1 MTNIRKQRDIIDRK
15 ALASELDELVSWSG
29 YSTQTRMKVLGIFKK
44 ALAKGKD
51 EVRRR
56 LEAREANGMDT
67 VRANA
72 FLIDQILRVLYDFA
86 ERYVYPLPNPT
97 KGQVISLLAI
107 GGYGRRTLAPQSDI
121 DIMFLLPYKQTPQIE
136 QIVEFILYLL
146 WDMGLKVGHSTRTI
160 DECVRLSKA
169 DQTIRT
175 ALLDARWL
183 WGDQKLFEEF
193 KRRYQKDIVEGS
205 GADFVEAKLGERDMR
220 HEKMGDTR
228 YVLEPNIKDGKGG
241 LRDLQTLFW
250 MSRYLYGISEI
261 SELVEQEILTKD
273 DARRFRKAEN
283 FLWTVRCHLH
293 YMAGRPEERLTFDVQ
308 TAIAEQLNYQ
318 DRKAG
323 KGVERFMKHYFL
335 MAKEVGDLTRLL
347 CAVLEEQHK
356 KRGRG
361 FWAALNLFAKKPPEG
376 FKLDADRITVEHD
389 DVFDEKPARLIQLFR
404 EAQIADLDIHPHA
417 LRLVHQKLGL
427 INTKLRK
434 DEEANR
440 LFLDI
445 LTSDQKPSQILL
457 RMNEAGLFGKFIP
470 DFGRVVAQMQYDMYH
485 VYTVDE
491 HTIRAIR
498 YLERI
503 DAGRHIEDMPISSKV
518 IKEVVSRR
526 ALYVAVLM
534 HDIAKGRG
542 GDHSELGAEVAL
554 KLGPR
559 LGLTD
564 EETETVSWLV
574 RHHLAMSHIAF
585 KRDVNDPKT
594 ISDFAELVQSP
605 ERLKLLLLLTVVDIR
620 AVGPGRWNAWKA
632 GLLRDLYNVTME
644 RLTGDFKTAK
654 RDVRVEHAKQALR
667 ERLSEWPPALIEDY
681 VDSGSPSFWLSYDTE
696 THARYAAV
704 VRKAKEDGAEIH
716 IDTRLLPEFD
726 ATEITVYTQDHPGLF
741 SRIAGAMALSGAS
754 IVEARIVTL
763 NDGMALDTFVI
774 QDSQHKTFD
783 SEVQLKRLKERIE
796 GALKGTLYPARELEE
811 AKKSILPS
819 RTKVFT
825 VAPRVLVDNTASRTR
840 TVIEVNGRDRLGFL
854 HDVTAALTALGLQIS
869 AARIATYGE
878 RAIDVFYVK
887 DVFGLKI
894 DSDSKTEAIRQ
905 KILQVITE
913 PDPPKKK
920 RKGKAA

>member
-1 MTNIRKQRDIIDRK
+1 MKSIRKQRDIIDRK
-15 ALASELDELVSWSG
+15 ALDTELDDLVSWSG
-29 YSTQTRMKVLGIFKK
+29 YSTQTRAKVLAIFKD
-44 ALAKGKD
+44 ALANGKD
-51 EVRRR
+51 EVKRR
-56 LEAREANGMDT
+56 LDAREANGMET
-67 VRANA
+67 VQANA
-72 FLIDQILRVLYDFA
+72 FLIDQLLRVLYDFA
-86 ERYVYPLPNPT
+86 ERHVYPLPNPT
-97 KGQVISLLAI
+97 KGQVFSLLAI
-107 GGYGRRTLAPQSDI
+107 GGYGRGTLAPQSDI
-121 DIMFLLPYKQTPQIE
+121 DIMFLLPYKQTSHIE
-136 QIVEFILYLL
+136 QIVEFMLYLL
-146 WDMGLKVGHSTRTI
+146 WDLGLKVGHSTRTI

-175 ALLDARWL
+175 SLLDARWL
-183 WGDQKLFEEF
+183 WGDQTLFEEF
-193 KRRYQKDIVEGS
+193 KVRYQKDIVDGT
-205 GADFVEAKLGERDMR
+205 GADFVDSKLGERDIR

-250 MSRYLYGISEI
+250 MARYLYGIADVA
-261 SELVEQEILTKD
+261 ELVEQDVLTKD
-273 DARRFRKAEN
+273 DVRRFHKAEN

-293 YMAGRPEERLTFDVQ
+293 YLAGRPEERLTFDVQ
-308 TAIAEQLNYQ
+308 TSIAEALNYQ

-335 MAKEVGDLTRLL
+335 VAKEVGDLTRLL

-361 FWAALNLFAKKPPEG
+361 FWAAINLFAKKPPEG

-389 DVFDEKPARLIQLFR
+389 DVFDEKPARLLQLFR
-404 EAQIADLDIHPHA
+404 EAQKADLDIHPHA

-427 INTKLRK
+427 VDKKLRH
-434 DEEANR
+434 DPEANK
-440 LFLDI
+440 LFMEM
-445 LTSDQKPSQILL
+445 LTSDQNPSLALL
-457 RMNEAGLFGKFIP
+457 RINEAGLFGKFIP

-503 DAGRHIEDMPISSKV
+503 DAGKHAEDMPISSKV
-518 IKEVVSRR
+518 IKEVISKR
-526 ALYVAVLM
+526 ALYVAVFM

-559 LGLTD
+559 LGLTE

-574 RHHLAMSHIAF
+574 LRHLDMSHIAF

-594 ISDFAELVQSP
+594 ISDFVELVQSP

-632 GLLRDLYNVTME
+632 GLLRDLYNAAME
-644 RLTGDFKTAK
+644 RLTGDFKATK
-654 RDVRVEHAKQALR
+654 MDVRVEHAKQALR
-667 ERLSEWPPALIEDY
+667 ERLSEWPPTMIEDY
-681 VDSGSPSFWLSYDTE
+681 VDSGNPSFWLSYDTE
-696 THARYAAV
+696 THARYAEI
-704 VRKAKEDGAEIH
+704 VRAAKEAKKEIH
-716 IDTRLLPEFD
+716 IDTRLLPDFD

-741 SRIAGAMALSGAS
+741 NRISGAMALSGAS
-754 IVEARIVTL
+754 IVEARVVTL
-763 NDGMALDTFVI
+763 NDGMALDTFVV
-774 QDSQHKTFD
+774 QDSQDTTFD
-783 SEVQLKRLKERIE
+783 SDIQLKRLHDRIE
-796 GALKGTLYPARELEE
+796 GALQGTLYPARELEE
-811 AKKSILPS
+811 AKKNTLPS
-819 RTKVFT
+819 RMRVFKVP
-825 VAPRVLVDNTASRTR
+825 PRVLMDNSASRTR
-840 TVIEVNGRDRLGFL
+840 TVIEVNGRDRVGFL

-869 AARIATYGE
+869 AARVATYGE

-894 DSDSKTEAIRQ
+894 DSGSKMETIR
-905 KILQVITE
+905 KALLKAITE
-913 PDPPKKK
+913 PEPPKKK

>member
-1 MTNIRKQRDIIDRK
+1 MDITGLEKRRQLIDRR
-15 ALASELDELVSWSG
+15 ALSEAVEGLFAQGLNEAERKPKLLALYKD
-29 YSTQTRMKVLGIFKK
+29 
-44 ALAKGKD
+44 ALAKGRA
-51 EVRRR
+51 EIERRFF
-56 LEAREANGMDT
+56 ESHDGAKT
-67 VRANA
+67 VLAHA
-72 FLIDQILRVLYDFA
+72 YLIDQLIRVIHDGAATHLYPA
-86 ERYVYPLPNPT
+86 ANPT
-97 KGQVISLLAI
+97 KSEKLCILAV
-107 GGYGRRTLAPQSDI
+107 GGYGRGELAPYSDI
-121 DIMFLLPYKQTPQIE
+121 DLLFLHDYKISARVE
-136 QIVEFILYLL
+136 QVVEEILYTL
-146 WDMGLKVGHSTRTI
+146 WDMGLKVGHATRSV
-160 DECVRLSKA
+160 DDCMRQAKA
-169 DQTIRT
+169 DITIKT
-175 ALLDARWL
+175 AMLEARYV
-183 WGDQKLFEEF
+183 WGEKGLFNSFLRAFNKEV
-193 KRRYQKDIVEGS
+193 QS
-205 GADFVEAKLGERDMR
+205 GTGAAFLEAKLAERDAR
-220 HEKMGDTR
+220 HERMGDSR

-241 LRDLQTLFW
+241 LRDLHTLYW
-250 MSRYLYGISEI
+250 AAKYLYQVQDI
-261 SELVEQEILTKD
+261 SELVERKILTK
-273 DARRFRKAEN
+273 AEATRFAKAQQY
-283 FLWTVRCHLH
+283 LWTLRCHLH
-293 YMAGRPEERLTFDVQ
+293 YLTDRPEERLTFDIQ
-308 TAIAEQLNYQ
+308 PELARRMGYT
-318 DRKAG
+318 DHAG
-323 KGVERFMKHYFL
+323 TSGVERFMKHYFL
-335 MAKEVGDLTRLL
+335 IAKDVGDLTRIFCAAFEAQHQKKPLFSLSKLL
-347 CAVLEEQHK
+347 GASEVAGFAHESGRLNEL
-356 KRGRG
+356 GRG
-361 FWAALNLFAKKPPEG
+361 HFKNKPVDMLRI
-376 FKLDADRITVEHD
+376 FKVAHENRM
-389 DVFDEKPARLIQLFR
+389 A
-404 EAQIADLDIHPHA
+404 IHPDA
-417 LRLVHQKLGL
+417 LKSITRNLKYVNKEFRDDPDG
-427 INTKLRK
+427 N
-434 DEEANR
+434 AV
-440 LFLDI
+440 FMDI
-445 LTSDQKPSQILL
+445 LTSKINPEVTL
-457 RMNEAGLFGKFIP
+457 RHMNECGLFGKFIP

-503 DAGRHIEDMPISSKV
+503 DAGRHVEDMPISSKV

-574 RHHLAMSHIAF
+574 RYHLAMSHNAF

-644 RLTGDFKTAK
+644 RLTGDFRTAK

-667 ERLSEWPPALIEDY
+667 ERLSEWPPAVIEEY
-681 VDSGSPSFWLSYDTE
+681 VESGSPSFWLSYDTE
-696 THARYAAV
+696 THARYAAI
-704 VRKAKEDGAEIH
+704 VREAKEDGAEIH

-774 QDSQHKTFD
+774 QDRQHKTFD

-811 AKKSILPS
+811 AKKNTLPS

-894 DSDSKTEAIRQ
+894 DSDSKTLTIRQ
-905 KILQVITE
+905 KILQVIIE

>member
-1 MTNIRKQRDIIDRK
+1 MTRIRKQRDIIDRK
-15 ALASELDELVSWSG
+15 TLEQELDDLVSWSG
-29 YSTQTRMKVLGIFKK
+29 YSLQTRPKVLAIFKK
-44 ALAKGKD
+44 ALADGKD

-56 LEAREANGMDT
+56 LEAREANGMET
-67 VRANA
+67 VHANA
-72 FLIDQILRVLYDFA
+72 FLIDQLLRVLYDFA
-86 ERYVYPLPNPT
+86 ERRVYPLPNPT

-107 GGYGRRTLAPQSDI
+107 GGYGRGTLAPQSDI

-136 QIVEFILYLL
+136 QIVEFILYLM
-146 WDMGLKVGHSTRTI
+146 WDLGLKVGHSTRTI
-160 DECVRLSKA
+160 DECVRLAKA

-183 WGDQKLFEEF
+183 WGDQALFEDF
-193 KRRYQKDIVEGS
+193 KRRYRKDLITGTGTE
-205 GADFVEAKLGERDMR
+205 FVDSKLAERDIR

-250 MSRYLYGISEI
+250 IARYLYGISEVG
-261 SELVEQEILTKD
+261 ELIEKGVLTRED
-273 DARRFRKAEN
+273 VRRFRKAEN

-293 YMAGRPEERLTFDVQ
+293 YLTDRPEERLTFDIQ
-308 TAIAEQLNYQ
+308 TAIADALNYQ

-389 DVFDEKPARLIQLFR
+389 DVFKEKPSRLLQLFR
-404 EAQIADLDIHPHA
+404 EAQLADLDIHPHA
-417 LRLVHQKLGL
+417 LRLVNQNLHLVDK
-427 INTKLRK
+427 NLRN
-434 DEEANR
+434 DPEANA
-440 LFLDI
+440 LFLEM
-445 LTSDQKPSQILL
+445 LTSDFKPAQALL

-491 HTIRAIR
+491 HTIRAIK
-498 YLERI
+498 YLDRI
-503 DAGRHIEDMPISSKV
+503 DRGKHIEDMPISSQV
-518 IKEVVSRR
+518 IKEIVSRR
-526 ALYVAVLM
+526 ALYAAVLM

-542 GDHSELGAEVAL
+542 GDHSELGADVAL
-554 KLGPR
+554 RLGPR
-559 LGLTD
+559 LGLTE

-574 RHHLAMSHIAF
+574 RYHLAMSHIAF

-632 GLLRDLYNVTME
+632 GLLRDLYRATME
-644 RLTGDFKTAK
+644 RLTGSFKTAK
-654 RDVRVEHAKQALR
+654 IDVRVERAKQALR
-667 ERLSEWPPALIEDY
+667 ERLTEWPPEKIDAY
-681 VDSGSPSFWLSYDTE
+681 VDSGAPSFWLSYDTE
-696 THARYAAV
+696 THARYAQI
-704 VRKAKEDGAEIH
+704 VREAKDGGKDIH
-716 IDTRLLPEFD
+716 ISTRLLPDFD

-741 SRIAGAMALSGAS
+741 NRIAGAMALSGAS
-754 IVEARIVTL
+754 IVEARIVTM
-763 NDGMALDTFVI
+763 NDGMALDTFIV
-774 QDSQHKTFD
+774 QDSQHSTFD
-783 SEVQLKRLKERIE
+783 NETQLKRLYDRIE

-811 AKKSILPS
+811 AKKNTLPS
-819 RTKVFT
+819 RTGVFR
-825 VAPRVLVDNTASRTR
+825 VAPRVLVDNSASRTR

-854 HDVTAALTALGLQIS
+854 HDVTAVLTSLGLQIS

-894 DSDSKTEAIRQ
+894 DGESKTEAIR
-905 KILQVITE
+905 KALLEVITE

-920 RKGKAA
+920 RKEKAA